1 MTLWSPHSRKVFVSR
16 LQAIAAA
23 MVLQILI
30 APSGRAE
37 GISFSYI
44 ETGASSGAQE
54 AMVVASGSWF
64 TRRKLSHG
72 AVFIHHPDGDL
83 LYDTGLGRQV
93 DAQFEV
99 NPWWARS
106 LFAYEKGVPV
116 ADQLAANAYD
126 ANNLKAIVL
135 SHLHWDH
142 ASGVVDF
149 PGVPIWVQQKEYDA
163 ALQGKPPAFLHSQL
177 EGANTDLRFLML
189 EDTEFKGF
197 ERSLDVYGDGSVVL
211 VEIPGHTRGQLGL
224 YLTLNAQTRYF
235 FIGDATWTLKGVQ
248 DNSPRPG
255 FVRWLASLN
264 DDDSLTERMVAQL
277 HALQEQ
283 EPDLTI
289 VPAHDEWIAAGLPH
303 YPEFSVQQ

>member
-1 MTLWSPHSRKVFVSR
+1 MTFWSPHSHKVFISR
-16 LQAIAAA
+16 LQAVVAA
-23 MVLQILI
+23 MALQLLL
-30 APSGRAE
+30 APLGHAE
-37 GISFSYI
+37 EIRFSYL

-72 AVFIHHPDGDL
+72 AVLIHHPDGDL

-93 DAQFEV
+93 DVQFEV

-116 ADQLAANAYD
+116 ADQLAANGYD
-126 ANNLKAIVL
+126 AKSLKAIVL

-149 PGVPIWVQQKEYDA
+149 PGVPIWVQQKEYGA
-163 ALQGKPPAFLHSQL
+163 ALQGEPPAFLHSQL
-177 EGANTDLRFLML
+177 EEASIQWRFLTL
-189 EDTEFKGF
+189 EDAEFKGF

-224 YLTLNAQTRYF
+224 YLTLNPQTRYF

-248 DNSPRPG
+248 DDSPRPG
-255 FVRWLASLN
+255 FVRWMANLN
-264 DDDSLTERMVAQL
+264 DDDDLTERMVTQL
-277 HALQEQ
+277 HNLQQQ

-289 VPAHDEWIAAGLPH
+289 VPAHDELIAASLPH
-303 YPEFSVQQ
+303 YPVFSSQ